1 VVVVRDALVWWIGF
15 VPAVMTYP
23 GGKLMVAD
31 AVLVYVPARH
41 DSATTVAAP
50 ALSIA
55 GSSSVFTVTPLRNRV
70 SWRRISGTLLLQRT
84 SARPSTEPAA
94 LTKKG
99 VPAEI
104 TQLIVSSPQLA
115 GFIAAP
121 GFTAHGSMSWGPMP
135 VAAWAL
141 GWAVMV
147 ILWPPGWAAG
157 AAA

>member
-1 VVVVRDALVWWIGF
+1 
-15 VPAVMTYP
+15 
-23 GGKLMVAD
+23 
-31 AVLVYVPARH
+31 
-41 DSATTVAAP
+41 
-50 ALSIA
+50 
-55 GSSSVFTVTPLRNRV
+55 
-70 SWRRISGTLLLQRT
+70 
-84 SARPSTEPAA
+84 